1 MFADCKGEGRCLLKG
16 KAGDATC
23 ILGFQRGVGGCLLE
37 GKPEVGT
44 KCAGFMKVK
53 VVVFGKSSPL
63 LVLINVTAA
72 VTISLRCGV
81 LTFDAFYCVNFC
93 CFCWGNDNV
102 FDYFG

>member
-1 MFADCKGEGRCLLKG
+1 MFADRKGGGRCLLKG

-37 GKPEVGT
+37 GKPGVGT

-63 LVLINVTAA
+63 LVLINAA
-72 VTISLRCGV
+72 ATVTISLRHGV

-93 CFCWGNDNV
+93 HSCWGNDVGFNC
-102 FDYFG
+102 FG